1 MTASTTLFLPFRK
14 GLISLSDPGGRTENM
29 HGLNSRS
36 AEWFRLPEHAP
47 AASGILVLPPGAATA
62 CEVDEARRPGRVT

>member
-29 HGLNSRS
+29 HGLNRADRQNGFVFLSQRPPQAGYIGAVARS
-36 AEWFRLPEHAP
+36 GDRM
-47 AASGILVLPPGAATA
+47 
-62 CEVDEARRPGRVT
+62 